1 MYQQVYTM
9 MLSTALFL
17 IVLWGILWL
26 SGVLGQSIPVPA
38 TSPPLSM
45 EVQSNILI
53 VYDLLSLV
61 DSNQQNISEIQ
72 REILCRANESPKTGA
87 SRVLFVHNYYEC
99 DNFFIQSGPLDHEQL
114 IANGVRVSYF
124 AHKDDIFLRCPY
136 SNNEVDTHV
145 YSFQQFF
152 NRVELGQPD
161 NPFTMIFRLN
171 SVYLLYTSSM
181 FNVVFIKFD
190 GDIPNWEAWLNNIL
204 TIYKANTKKPTYAI
218 ILGDLSSNIT
228 LFQREFLDEIINSG
242 QVLAIIET
250 DYQVN
255 ATSDT
260 RDAWKNIIWISLK
273 EGGETTNFFYNIFIE
288 NVNITHFNLVVNSR
302 KYAFYTD
309 PLKKRTCNYPLC
321 YFDCEEAQL
330 YKGYC
335 ISTLSPLFY
344 TNHVEKVHRHWAIEY
359 APDDVAQ
366 LPWLQSTAYK
376 VPIVQR
382 TRVGASAAT
391 RTTTTT
397 PNPIYRESVFD
408 DEYKYFV
415 REKRKPRWTRN
426 SRWCSYRP
434 KSRQRRQLAD
444 YTVTPMPDL
453 LDSYTDEI
461 KSLLPYPD
469 WFNYWL
475 DTVYEKKS
483 FNLLLNEYT
492 DTMILIQSPSR
503 YAIVRQESAEYMI
516 VPQGYV
522 QLSMKI
528 DKQTVS
534 LSYLAKCYHGIV
546 STEISEQPAQ
556 CLRYNIYRLRYND
569 DNNYTV
575 YDLACKR
582 NTSETDIEQT
592 TPITGSTE
600 ITTAIDEQNITP
612 ATGTVKVNPLEADDA
627 SSTIATTTTTTTL
640 PPQTTTTKK
649 AQTKKNKN

>member
-1 MYQQVYTM
+1 MT
-9 MLSTALFL
+9 LSDAVFL
-17 IVLWGILWL
+17 LVLLGILWF
-26 SGVLGQSIPVPA
+26 SGVFGQNVPA
-38 TSPPLSM
+38 PAISPPLSM
-45 EVQSNILI
+45 EVHSNILI
-53 VYDLLSLV
+53 VYDLLSLI
-61 DSNQQNISEIQ
+61 DSNQQNTSEVQ
-72 REILCRANESPKTGA
+72 REILCRANESHRLGE
-87 SRVLFVHNYYEC
+87 SRVLFVHNYYDC
-99 DNFFIQSGPLDHEQL
+99 DKFFIQSGPLDHEEL

-136 SNNEVDTHV
+136 SNNEVDTHI

-190 GDIPNWEAWLNNIL
+190 GDIPNWEAWLNNVL

-218 ILGDLSSNIT
+218 ILGDLSTNIT

-250 DYQVN
+250 DYPVN
-255 ATSDT
+255 ATTDT
-260 RDAWKNIIWISLK
+260 RDSWKNIIWISLN
-273 EGGETTNFFYNIFIE
+273 EGNETTTFFYNIFVE
-288 NVNITHFNLVVNSR
+288 SVNITNFNLVINNK

-309 PLKKRTCNYPLC
+309 PLKRRTCNYPLC
-321 YFDCEEAQL
+321 YFSCEEAQL

-335 ISTLSPLFY
+335 ISTQSPLFF
-344 TNHVEKVHRHWAIEY
+344 TDHHEKIHRHWAIEY
-359 APDDVAQ
+359 SPGEDEDAF
-366 LPWLQSTAYK
+366 LPWLQSTKSTPYRI
-376 VPIVQR
+376 PTVQR
-382 TRVGASAAT
+382 TKDSPFPIVAP
-391 RTTTTT
+391 TTTTT
-397 PNPIYRESVFD
+397 TTQRPIYID
-408 DEYKYFV
+408 DEYKYYV
-415 REKRKPRWTRN
+415 RQKRKPRWTRN
-426 SRWCSYRP
+426 SRWCSYIP
-434 KSRQRRQLAD
+434 KSRQRRQIAE
-444 YTVTPMPDL
+444 YTVTPMPDM
-453 LDSYTDEI
+453 LDNYTDEI

-483 FNLLLNEYT
+483 FNLLLNDYT

-503 YAIVRQESAEYMI
+503 YAMVRQENAEYMI

-546 STEISEQPAQ
+546 STKISEQPAQ

-569 DNNYTV
+569 DNNYTA

-592 TPITGSTE
+592 TAITGANE
-600 ITTAIDEQNITP
+600 ITTAVNEETTTP
-612 ATGTVKVNPLEADDA
+612 
-627 SSTIATTTTTTTL
+627 TTTTT
-640 PPQTTTTKK
+640 K
-649 AQTKKNKN
+649 AAAQKPRPKPKN